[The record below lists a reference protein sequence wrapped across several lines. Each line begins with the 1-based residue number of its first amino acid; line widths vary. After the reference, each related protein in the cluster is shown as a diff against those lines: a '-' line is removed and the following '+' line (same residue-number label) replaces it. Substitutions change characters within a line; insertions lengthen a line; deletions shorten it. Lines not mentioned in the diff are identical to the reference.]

1 MANMQRG
8 AAAAPAVSTSGQSKH
23 DEGVPALVGRLG
35 DDLIT
40 LLDAKLKLLKVEIKE
55 DATAYARSGAMI
67 AAGAVIALVGFILV
81 NVAIACFVSLLFG
94 NDEAGAVLQ
103 RYGPT
108 SYGLGF
114 LVTGIVHLV
123 IGGAIAYAGKNRMA
137 GRNPAPEASI
147 DELRKDKE
155 WIKNET

>member
-8 AAAAPAVSTSGQSKH
+8 AAAAPAVSTSGQGTH
-23 DEGVPALVGRLG
+23 EEGVPALVGRLG
-35 DDLIT
+35 DDLMT

-55 DATAYARSGAMI
+55 DAAAYARSGAMI
-67 AAGAVIALVGFILV
+67 AAGVVIALVGFILV

-114 LVTGIVHLV
+114 LFTGIVHLV
-123 IGGAIAYAGKNRMA
+123 IGGASTYEKNQ
-137 GRNPAPEASI
+137 
-147 DELRKDKE
+147 
-155 WIKNET
+155 

>member
-1 MANMQRG
+1 MDNMQRG
-8 AAAAPAVSTSGQSKH
+8 AAAAPAVNTGGQSTH
-23 DEGVPALVGRLG
+23 QEGVPGLVGRLG
-35 DDLIT
+35 DDLMT

-55 DATAYARSGAMI
+55 DATAYVRSGAI
-67 AAGAVIALVGFILV
+67 IVAGAGIALVGFILV

-94 NDEAGAVLQ
+94 NDDAGAVLQ

-114 LVTGIVHLV
+114 LVTGILHLV
-123 IGGAIAYAGKNRMA
+123 IGSIIAFAGKNRMA
-137 GRNPAPEASI
+137 GRNPAPETSI

-155 WIKNET
+155 WIRNET